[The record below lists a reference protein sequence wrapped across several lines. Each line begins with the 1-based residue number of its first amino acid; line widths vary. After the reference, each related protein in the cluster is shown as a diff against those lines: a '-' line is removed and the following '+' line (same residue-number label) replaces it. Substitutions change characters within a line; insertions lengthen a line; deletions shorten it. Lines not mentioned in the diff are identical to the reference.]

1 MCVCVLCVSLN
12 TAHLGGDEPWELG
25 EGWSKA
31 KCQKEGA
38 TNVYIDFLAKIKQQV
53 DKRDHKMMFWSDI
66 VLKEPE
72 CLKRLSKDLIA
83 LNWGY
88 EGNHPFAREC
98 KLMAAQKIPFYV
110 CPGTSSW
117 NSLTGRTTNMQTN
130 LANAARQGKK
140 YGAYGYLVTDWG
152 DYGHH
157 QYLRSVMP
165 FPLRRVS
172 RAESPGHKKN

>member
-1 MCVCVLCVSLN
+1 VDRRFCDKN
-12 TAHLGGDEPWELG
+12 AQNHN
-25 EGWSKA
+25 KA
-31 KCQKEGA
+31 WHTQHSAKFASSGKKERRLR
-38 TNVYIDFLAKIKQQV
+38 NHVF
-53 DKRDHKMMFWSDI
+53 
-66 VLKEPE
+66 
-72 CLKRLSKDLIA
+72 KRLSKDLIA
-83 LNWGY
+83 LNWSY

-140 YGAYGYLVTDWG
+140 YGADGYLVTDWG

-157 QYLRSVMP
+157 QYLP
-165 FPLRRVS
+165 VS
-172 RAESPGHKKN
+172 YAGFLLGACHAWNHTGTKKLIQCLALTGDS